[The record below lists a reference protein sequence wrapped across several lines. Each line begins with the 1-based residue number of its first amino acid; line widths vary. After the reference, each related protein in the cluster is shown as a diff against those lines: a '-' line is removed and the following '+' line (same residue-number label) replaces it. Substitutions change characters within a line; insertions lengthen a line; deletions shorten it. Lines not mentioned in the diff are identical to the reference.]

1 MTFSRRQTDSNDV
14 HVVAARSR
22 LRERLG
28 AQHTVTAAELVLVSV
43 ALLALAVIVFGEHVL
58 HGGLYSDDW
67 GNAAEYRFL
76 DSPHYLHA
84 VEGRARDMGSRPLLA
99 LLLPLPDALFGIH
112 AAPQL
117 ALALVLGVLTCLLL
131 YLLLRTLGLA
141 PVHCGAIAALVLLFP
156 WADSIRLWATASLN
170 TVALCF
176 GLLGLTVA
184 LRSLRR
190 DDRKGGQG
198 HALAIALFVLSIL
211 TYEVMALALLLT
223 GLLYRGRAARGRV
236 LRWWVAD
243 ALAVGLALIYTAV
256 TTSKQAGSASH
267 LLHNVPVFARQ
278 SLAVLSLS
286 FVPPG
291 VQSTMPRLLG
301 LALAGVAVAVL
312 VRRQRRRPEA
322 ETRRLLVLIVAAALL
337 IPCAYTILIDS
348 YVSPLDGGYGNRGNL
363 FAAFGYAALAYG
375 LTLAV
380 AKAVA
385 GSRRRL
391 EVVLAS
397 VLVVM
402 VGTGYALRA
411 RDDVASWDRAAALQ
425 AELLHDFDRVAPSI
439 PAGTTVVSFGFPAD
453 VEGAPVFN
461 ASWDLKGAVLL
472 RTDEKLQAQPFFQ
485 GATLRCLRRG
495 LIMTLPN
502 VDAPVAMQYRHVL
515 FADLRKGRTQQVRSL
530 SACLSARRS
539 FRPGPRSVAG

>member
-1 MTFSRRQTDSNDV
+1 M
-14 HVVAARSR
+14 
-22 LRERLG
+22 
-28 AQHTVTAAELVLVSV
+28 LVSG
-43 ALLALAVIVFGEHVL
+43 ALIALAAFVFGGHVL
-58 HGGLYSDDW
+58 HGGFYSDDW
-67 GNAAEYRFL
+67 GNAAEYRFVNA
-76 DSPHYLHA
+76 PHYLHA

-99 LLLPLPDALFGIH
+99 LLLPAPDAIFGIH

-117 ALALVLGVLTCLLL
+117 ALALVLGVLTCFLL
-131 YLLLRTLGLA
+131 YFFLRTLGLA
-141 PVHCGAIAALVLLFP
+141 PVHSGAIAALVLLFP

-190 DDRKGGQG
+190 DDRKGSLG

-223 GLLYRGRAARGRV
+223 GLFYRGRAARSRV
-236 LRWWVAD
+236 IRWWLAD
-243 ALAVGLALIYTAV
+243 ALAVGLALIYTAL

-267 LLHNVPVFARQ
+267 LIHNLPVYARQ

-291 VQSTMPRLLG
+291 VQSTIPRLLA
-301 LALAGVAVAVL
+301 LALAGAAVVVL

-322 ETRRLLVLIVAAALL
+322 ETRRLLVLIAGAALA
-337 IPCAYTILIDS
+337 IPCAYAILIDS

-363 FAAFGYAALAYG
+363 FAALGYAAMAYG
-375 LTLAV
+375 LALAV

-397 VLVVM
+397 VLVLLI
-402 VGTGYALRA
+402 GTGYALRA
-411 RDDVASWDRAAALQ
+411 RDDVAAWDRAAALQ
-425 AELLHDFDRVAPSI
+425 AELLHGFDRVAPSV
-439 PAGTTVVSFGFPAD
+439 PAGTTVVSFGFPGD

-472 RTDEKLQAQPFFQ
+472 RTDQRLQAQPFFQ
-485 GATLRCLRRG
+485 GATLRCLPSG
-495 LIMTLPN
+495 LSMTLPD
-502 VDAPVAMQYRHVL
+502 VDAPIVLRYRRIV
-515 FADLRKGRTQQVRSL
+515 FADLRVARAEQIRSRA
-530 SACLSARRS
+530 ACLSASRS
-539 FRPGPRSVAG
+539 FPSAPRSVAR